1 MVARLLYWGCNI
13 SDLII
18 GLLRSPMLELGGVV
32 GLRQST
38 LMELGK
44 LGLVTIVLGEITIK
58 GAKELVDN

>member
-1 MVARLLYWGCNI
+1 
-13 SDLII
+13 
-18 GLLRSPMLELGGVV
+18 MLELGGVV